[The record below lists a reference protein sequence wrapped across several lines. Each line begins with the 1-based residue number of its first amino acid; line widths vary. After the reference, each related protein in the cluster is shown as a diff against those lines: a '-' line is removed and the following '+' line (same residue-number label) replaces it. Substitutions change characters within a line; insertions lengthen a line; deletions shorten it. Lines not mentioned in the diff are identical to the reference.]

1 MKTPD
6 PVPPCEAHDAIS
18 EHAAEFLERRR
29 FGEWRDTD
37 QAEFDGWIAD
47 SLLHR
52 AAYLRLK
59 GFVEYAEHLAAVHT
73 FDVGRSAPGGNGRI
87 PGNRFGVLLLIAASL
102 LLVAVAGVSLAA
114 YLTQP
119 PDRVYSTDIGG
130 QTLLK
135 FADGTQIELNTDTA
149 IRYRMTTARRT
160 VWLQKG
166 EAWFHVAHNPAD
178 PFTVIVGKHRVTDLG
193 TEFLVR
199 RGTDR
204 MEVALLRGRASLS
217 TEGAQTALLKPGEE
231 AIATPISLSV
241 TRKTARELADEL
253 AWRRGVWVF
262 RSTRLADAVREVNR
276 YSTTKLIIADP
287 SIADL
292 KFSGEIPNDSYEGFL
307 RVAQSMMNLRA
318 DREGNNI
325 LLFRAAREKTRE
337 PVHAK
342 HGK

>member
-6 PVPPCEAHDAIS
+6 PAPLRKADEAIS
-18 EHAAEFLERRR
+18 ERAADFLERQR
-29 FGEWRDTD
+29 FAEWHDAD
-37 QAEFDGWIAD
+37 QAEFESWLAE

-59 GFVEYAEHLAAVHT
+59 GFVEYAGHLAQIHPFKA
-73 FDVGRSAPGGNGRI
+73 GASAGDGNGRF
-87 PGNRFGVLLLIAASL
+87 PGRHFGVLLLIAASL
-102 LLVAVAGVSLAA
+102 PLVAVAGVSLAA
-114 YLTQP
+114 YLMQP
-119 PDRVYSTDIGG
+119 PDRVYSTDVGG

-149 IRYRMTTARRT
+149 IRYRMTTVKRT

-166 EAWFHVAHNPAD
+166 EAWFRVAHNPAD

-204 MEVALLRGRASLS
+204 MEVALLKGRASLS

-231 AIATPISLSV
+231 AIATPVSLSV
-241 TRKTARELADEL
+241 TRKTVRELADEL

-276 YSTTKLIIADP
+276 YSTTKLVIADP

-292 KFSGEIPNDSYEGFL
+292 RFTGEIPNDSYEGFL
-307 RVAQSMMNLRA
+307 RVAQSMMNLRT

-325 LLFRAAREKTRE
+325 LLFRAVQEKTKETAHVRRDR
-337 PVHAK
+337 
-342 HGK
+342 